1 MCRGRTAANASPPPP
16 RSHLQAEALRLLDEL
31 PSIIRVTDEPRPPT
45 DPAAGSAS
53 SDEAAAF
60 GLLEELGELEGLPSL
75 LRVTHPAPSEVGLD
89 RYFKF

>member
-1 MCRGRTAANASPPPP
+1 M
-16 RSHLQAEALRLLDEL
+16 
-31 PSIIRVTDEPRPPT
+31 TDEPRPPT

-75 LRVTHPAPSEVGLD
+75 LRVTHPAPSAALARPRVPASPEAPAEPPSSKAAAVVAAGAGA
-89 RYFKF
+89 KESEEEMTVP